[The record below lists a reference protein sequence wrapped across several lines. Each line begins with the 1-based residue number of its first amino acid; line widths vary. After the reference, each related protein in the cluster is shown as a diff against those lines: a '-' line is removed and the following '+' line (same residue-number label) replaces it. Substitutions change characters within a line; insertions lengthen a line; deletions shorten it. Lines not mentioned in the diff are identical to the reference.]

1 MTNSGAKVTSNET
14 AILASRG
21 LGNGMKV
28 FGGIRLNQFK
38 VKLYRPFGGLPANTT
53 YSVAGGYQ
61 YELDTGTTTG
71 FAIGAAYE
79 MPQIMLRAS
88 IQYNSEI
95 AHKQAK
101 ETETLLELLL
111 HQAQMI

>member
-1 MTNSGAKVTSNET
+1 M
-14 AILASRG
+14 L
-21 LGNGMKV
+21 
-28 FGGIRLNQFK
+28 
-38 VKLYRPFGGLPANTT
+38 GLPANST
-53 YSVAGGYQ
+53 YSHCWWLS

-95 AHKQAK
+95 KHKQCK
-101 ETETLLELLL
+101 ETETIGGTAIAASPDDVVAPSSMIIKLRSALHLEC
-111 HQAQMI
+111 